1 MAGLGVTDCY
11 LQLCEPWSRAYPTLA
26 SGAELVR
33 IKALDDAGKSV
44 YELKKSDRMW
54 SSLPDELVLCILRMM
69 DDATLPTVTQL
80 DTRWNGF
87 ARERLSSLQRLT
99 EAPFK
104 MKTSHIF
111 GAEVLDFVTD
121 FGEMQQLENVL
132 ADMGM
137 TALADTLRK
146 GGLAQLTRLFLGRN
160 QIGDA
165 GLSSLAA
172 AVANRA
178 LDKLEVRWRLTAL
191 FLCLEPW
198 HTHSP
203 DSYVLFDVQCPGAM
217 PFQQQSWRHWH
228 HRPHRRAGEGS
239 PGPLDGVLA
248 PHCLVPMP

>member
-1 MAGLGVTDCY
+1 M
-11 LQLCEPWSRAYPTLA
+11 
-26 SGAELVR
+26 R

-44 YELKKSDRMW
+44 YELKKSDRML

-111 GAEVLDFVTD
+111 GAEVLDFEQHNLIYGSTS
-121 FGEMQQLENVL
+121 FGEMQQLKNDGVLVL

-137 TALADTLRK
+137 TVLADTLRK

-160 QIGDA
+160 QIGHA

-228 HRPHRRAGEGS
+228 HRPHRRAGEG
-239 PGPLDGVLA
+239 GPPTAQGAQTGGV
-248 PHCLVPMP
+248 CVVRVIV

>member
-1 MAGLGVTDCY
+1 M
-11 LQLCEPWSRAYPTLA
+11 
-26 SGAELVR
+26 R

-165 GLSSLAA
+165 GLSALA
-172 AVANRA
+172 
-178 LDKLEVRWRLTAL
+178 KPRWRAGPWTSWRCAGASLPCSHALRLGMCTLLTQT
-191 FLCLEPW
+191 FCLMCNMQ
-198 HTHSP
+198 
-203 DSYVLFDVQCPGAM
+203 VLAS
-217 PFQQQSWRHWH
+217 QQQDWRCRP
-228 HRPHRRAGEGS
+228 HRPRRRAGEGG